1 MSGGEEEMSAKTSAD
16 ASERTAA
23 PPAERGWRHRPPHSQ
38 EEVVHAPVQ
47 RPQRFRK
54 PNYTEAE
61 KRLIY
66 SLLLPR
72 LRVVENKSLD
82 RRVLREKH
90 LVWKE
95 VTAHYNAAILASGNS
110 LVVRDVD
117 ELRTFWKNARRKA
130 QWREQIQAGELSSP
144 AENIV
149 SRCDRRREAMFSIN
163 KFSLGGISSTCGE
176 IIHWKHARLLA

>member
-1 MSGGEEEMSAKTSAD
+1 MSNGKGVGTAKISAD
-16 ASERTAA
+16 APEEAA
-23 PPAERGWRHRPPHSQ
+23 ATPTEGEWNHSPPHSQ
-38 EEVVHAPVQ
+38 EVAVRTPTH

-72 LRVVENKSLD
+72 LPVVENKSLD

-130 QWREQIQAGELSSP
+130 QWREQIQAGELQFSP
-144 AENIV
+144 A
-149 SRCDRRREAMFSIN
+149 
-163 KFSLGGISSTCGE
+163 
-176 IIHWKHARLLA
+176 

>member
-1 MSGGEEEMSAKTSAD
+1 MSTTALSSAKTPTNTPGGTE
-16 ASERTAA
+16 ERDGDWNH
-23 PPAERGWRHRPPHSQ
+23 RGGTVLQPEMALNTVPTPH
-38 EEVVHAPVQ
+38 

-61 KRLIY
+61 KRLIF

-95 VTAHYNAAILASGNS
+95 LTAHYNAAILASGNS
-110 LVVRDVD
+110 LVARDVD

-130 QWREQIQAGELSSP
+130 QWKEHMHTGKISCCLAYTYLP
-144 AENIV
+144 AV
-149 SRCDRRREAMFSIN
+149 SV
-163 KFSLGGISSTCGE
+163 
-176 IIHWKHARLLA
+176 

>member
-1 MSGGEEEMSAKTSAD
+1 MNVMAT
-16 ASERTAA
+16 
-23 PPAERGWRHRPPHSQ
+23 PP
-38 EEVVHAPVQ
+38 

-61 KRLIY
+61 KRLIF

-95 VTAHYNAAILASGNS
+95 LTAHYNAAILASGNS
-110 LVVRDVD
+110 LVARDVD

-130 QWREQIQAGELSSP
+130 QWKEHMHTGERTGSCLF
-144 AENIV
+144 V
-149 SRCDRRREAMFSIN
+149 WGTCWR
-163 KFSLGGISSTCGE
+163 LGMNSGKG
-176 IIHWKHARLLA
+176 LGYGG

>member
-1 MSGGEEEMSAKTSAD
+1 MSAGDAVVSAKTSAD
-16 ASERTAA
+16 VSKETATT
-23 PPAERGWRHRPPHSQ
+23 PAEGVWHHRSPLSQ
-38 EEVVHAPVQ
+38 KVVVHAPAQ

-66 SLLLPR
+66 SLLIPR
-72 LRVVENKSLD
+72 LQVVENKSLD

-90 LVWKE
+90 LAWKE
-95 VTAHYNAAILASGNS
+95 VTAHYNTAILASGNS

-130 QWREQIQAGELSSP
+130 QWREQIQAGELLSSP
-144 AENIV
+144 AEKV
-149 SRCDRRREAMFSIN
+149 LHKSD
-163 KFSLGGISSTCGE
+163 
-176 IIHWKHARLLA
+176 